1 MKTTSFLYSESKK
14 NFHLET
20 NFLQYYDHWF
30 SEINSFRTTPQF
42 FATNV
47 SQASLDLEML
57 TKTILSATTSE
68 ALFSSTDT
76 TSFILPNGQ
85 NCSNIEMYFEAKK
98 NYKPVIYVLNLIN
111 YIIIIIGILFNT
123 INLIVLLKSKL
134 NESPYSY
141 LTMLSLS
148 DLGALAMVGAEKF
161 RQLFHNSSIV
171 HIYFVMMINIFLSC
185 SMYVT
190 LALTIERF
198 IFVHSP
204 FRAMTICRKS
214 IARKVCGLIFLFSVL
229 RSSYLPMMY
238 TQNCWSGFSQKKHN
252 LLDLYEFLISLAVPY
267 TLIFIA
273 NISLIISLKK
283 QNNLMSIPVSS
294 SACSISARNGEIN
307 LPKSSLNRTDSD
319 EDEAVGESKKKLS
332 CKSALSFRMENKS
345 SKLIPHSNTS
355 NSICTNSS
363 YHTATR
369 LSRGSK
375 SSKTMSLYHRSSNIR
390 EMRNQ
395 KKLTITLVIILCLL
409 LVCYLPSF
417 LFEESLADF
426 IFGAHDSATQEAIR
440 PFIIKA
446 IGNRVA
452 IILIYF
458 NCMANF
464 LIYCFCNKKFKNCL
478 KILIK
483 KSILF
488 KVYSRTR
495 FYMGKFCC
503 GVNKSS
509 YSGLMVGTDQDM
521 SNVYINNPACSARS
535 ANNFKSYQQKK
546 YKNSLKEHFNRTKY
560 VPVRKSKSMIV
571 K

>member
-1 MKTTSFLYSESKK
+1 MKTTSILSSENKK
-14 NFHLET
+14 YFHLET
-20 NFLQYYDHWF
+20 SLNQFYDHWF
-30 SEINSFRTTPQF
+30 SEINSFHTSPEPF
-42 FATNV
+42 
-47 SQASLDLEML
+47 
-57 TKTILSATTSE
+57 LSVTTSGNF
-68 ALFSSTDT
+68 FSTTET

-85 NCSNIEMYFEAKK
+85 NCSNIGMYFEAKK
-98 NYKPVIYVLNLIN
+98 SYKPIIYILNLIN
-111 YIIIIIGILFNT
+111 YIIIIIGIFFNT

-134 NESPYSY
+134 KESPYSY
-141 LTMLSLS
+141 LTMLSLC

-161 RQLFHNSSIV
+161 RQLFPNSSIV

-204 FRAMTICRKS
+204 FKAMSICRKS
-214 IARKVCGLIFLFSVL
+214 IARKICCIIFLFSVI
-229 RSSYLPMMY
+229 RSSYLPLMY
-238 TQNCWSGFSQKKHN
+238 TRNCWSGFSQKKHN
-252 LLDLYEFLISLAVPY
+252 LLDLYEFLISLAIPY
-267 TLIFIA
+267 TIIFIA
-273 NISLIISLKK
+273 NISLIMSLKK
-283 QNNLMSIPVSS
+283 QNNLMSIPGSNS
-294 SACSISARNGEIN
+294 TCSISIKNGEMSFPRVN
-307 LPKSSLNRTDSD
+307 LNRNDSD
-319 EDEAVGESKKKLS
+319 EYETVGEPLKKYS
-332 CKSALSFRMENKS
+332 FKSTISIQIENRA

-363 YHTATR
+363 NNTVAR
-369 LSRGSK
+369 LSGVSK
-375 SSKTMSLYHRSSNIR
+375 TSKTMSLYHRSSNIK

-395 KKLTITLVIILCLL
+395 KKLTITLIIILCLL

-426 IFGAHDSATQEAIR
+426 IFGSHDSATEESIR

-446 IGNRVA
+446 IGNRIA

-488 KVYSRTR
+488 K
-495 FYMGKFCC
+495 FYGRLIFYLCKCC
-503 GVNKSS
+503 CRNRSNHSS
-509 YSGLMVGTDQDM
+509 LMIGTEQDM
-521 SNVYINNPACSARS
+521 SNVYINNPSCSTRQI
-535 ANNFKSYQQKK
+535 NNFKNYQQKK
-546 YKNSLKEHFNRTKY
+546 YKNSLKEKNKLIY
-560 VPVRKSKSMIV
+560 VPMRKTKSMVV